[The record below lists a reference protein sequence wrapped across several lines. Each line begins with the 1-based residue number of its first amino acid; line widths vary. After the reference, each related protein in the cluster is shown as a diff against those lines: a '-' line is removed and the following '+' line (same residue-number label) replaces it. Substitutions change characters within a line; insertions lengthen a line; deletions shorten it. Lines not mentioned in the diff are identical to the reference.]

1 MVFRM
6 AESQII
12 VRLDDKLLRKLDEN
26 LKVSGFKTRNEWFR
40 SKVRD
45 FLEDVERKRALSLI
59 QRATIKGMKEDETAK
74 IVNNWRKSRTAKAR

>member
-1 MVFRM
+1 M

-40 SKVRD
+40 SRVRD
-45 FLEDVERKRALSLI
+45 FLEDAERKKALSLI
-59 QRATIKGMKEDETAK
+59 QKATIKGMNEDETAG
-74 IVNNWRKSRTAKAR
+74 IVNNWRKSKSARAR